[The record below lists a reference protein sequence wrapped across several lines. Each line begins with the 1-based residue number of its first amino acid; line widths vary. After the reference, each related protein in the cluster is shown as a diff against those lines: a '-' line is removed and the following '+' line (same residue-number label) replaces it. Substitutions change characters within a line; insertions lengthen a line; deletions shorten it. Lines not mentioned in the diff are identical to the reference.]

1 MPELR
6 IAIDPANPGQFYACC
21 GLIELF
27 DLQGAETLS
36 HFEASRRVPRRAE
49 FVLRSARELNL
60 AALLDALANAE
71 YKALGHRDKAIAP
84 VSVRLG
90 PHACQLDWWL
100 DSFRQDKSGLK
111 LWAGQLTPA
120 KLFAE
125 LPGALAREGNPMQFA
140 ALTKTKFG
148 VDPRAAWEAVNVGFS
163 PNEHEGA
170 AVYPAVELLAAFG
183 LQGFRPALP
192 RRGGIV
198 YSLWLDPLPRMVCR
212 VAGRTGYECI
222 HYRFEI
228 EKRGSYRFFTF
239 AAPITEGSMA

>member
-6 IAIDPANPGQFYACC
+6 ITIDPANPGQFYACC

-27 DLQGAETLS
+27 DLHGAETLS

-49 FVLRSARELNL
+49 FVLRSGHPLNL
-60 AALLDALANAE
+60 AALLDELANAE
-71 YKALGHRDKAIAP
+71 YTVLDHRDKAIAP

-90 PHACQLDWWL
+90 PACCQLDWWL
-100 DSFRQDKSGLK
+100 DSFRQEKSGLK

-125 LPGALAREGNPMQFA
+125 LPRALAREGDPMQLA
-140 ALTKTKFG
+140 ALTKTKIG

-163 PNEHEGA
+163 PNEHGGA

-183 LQGFRPALP
+183 LQGFRPALT
-192 RRGGIV
+192 RRGGVV
-198 YSLWLDPLPRMVCR
+198 YSLWLDPLARMVCR
-212 VAGRTGYECI
+212 VAGRTGCRCL